1 MDDAAAPAATV
12 PLRELG
18 GGLVSALP
26 EGDEGAPY
34 DRHAEIYDR
43 LIGNRRYNQLIWGC
57 DPREYATFAAE
68 ALAAGDGPFLDAGS
82 GTAVF
87 TADLYRRASRPVVL
101 VDRSTGMLR
110 KAAERLDGAPVTL
123 VQADLF
129 ALPFSPQTF
138 STVGCFAMLHVLDEP
153 WDALA
158 RLRSM
163 VAPGGQLYASMLV
176 VDRRLSRHYHR
187 MLERRGEMG
196 PPRRAA
202 ELASVA
208 GELFTDAQVTRTGA
222 MAWLRAV
229 AAP

>member
-1 MDDAAAPAATV
+1 MNAGSVFAASV
-12 PLRELG
+12 PLRDLG
-18 GGLVSALP
+18 GGLLSALP
-26 EGDEGAPY
+26 EDDQGAPY

-57 DPREYATFAAE
+57 DPSEYAAFAAE
-68 ALAAGDGPFLDAGS
+68 ALASADGPFLDAGS

-87 TADLYRRASRPVVL
+87 TADLYRRAARPVVL

-110 KAAERLDGAPVTL
+110 KAAERLQEAPVTL

-129 ALPFSPQTF
+129 ALPFSPQSF
-138 STVGCFAMLHVLDEP
+138 ATVGCFAMLHVLEEP

-163 VAPGGQLYASMLV
+163 VAPGGHLYASMLV
-176 VDRRLSRHYHR
+176 VDRRISRHYHR
-187 MLERRGEMG
+187 ALERRHEMG
-196 PPRRAA
+196 PPRREA

-208 GELFTDAQVTRTGA
+208 RELFTDAQVTRTGA
-222 MAWLRAV
+222 MAWLRATV
-229 AAP
+229 